1 MAAFIYYAKF
11 GGAKFLLG
19 FLVALACY
27 FFWKSAM
34 LMCGRWYGEKKNS
47 PAVILFP
54 LRALFFICF
63 IVLVPIAA
71 MGLVIEQL
79 TIGGFSPQDVSA
91 ASDVLFGLD
100 KAVFWS
106 AIPFWFQESGSFQ
119 KQVFDFAAP
128 LIITAYFYLSFII
141 AVFFLVSLVWDGK
154 IFSRFLA
161 AFFICMI
168 LSAPFWYLWPA
179 LSPHDAYFDNAL
191 KMPRLA
197 AVEEVLASYEP
208 NPELRSFFAKIRI
221 LPENA
226 ERLFLPITTFPSM
239 HIAWATV
246 ILYFGIL
253 LSPRLT
259 FFLIPYYALNFVGS
273 FYTLQH
279 YVVDGVAG
287 AVVGLTAIAVASYL
301 IRESPPYIE
310 RIRALILGDVRQFK
324 LLIAK

>member
-1 MAAFIYYAKF
+1 MAAFLYYAKF
-11 GGAKFLLG
+11 GGAKFILG

-27 FFWKSAM
+27 FFWKSA
-34 LMCGRWYGEKKNS
+34 LLLYERWSGEKKNS
-47 PAVILFP
+47 PADILFP
-54 LRALFFICF
+54 LRSLFLICF
-63 IVLVPIAA
+63 MVLVPIVA

-79 TIGGFSPQDVSA
+79 TVGGFSPQNVSDVSDA
-91 ASDVLFGLD
+91 LFRMD
-100 KAVFWS
+100 QAVFRS

-119 KQVFDFAAP
+119 KPMFDFAAP

-161 AFFICMI
+161 SFFICML
-168 LSAPFWYLWPA
+168 LSAPFWYSWPA

-191 KMPRLA
+191 KMPRPA
-197 AVEEVLASYEP
+197 AVEEALVSYEP
-208 NPELRSFFAKIRI
+208 NSELRSFFAKIRI

-253 LSPRLT
+253 LSRRIA
-259 FFLIPYYALNFVGS
+259 FFLVPYYALNLVGS

-287 AVVGLTAIAVASYL
+287 AIVGFIAIAIASYF
-301 IRESPPYIE
+301 IGESPPYIE
-310 RIRALILGDVRQFK
+310 RIRALILGDIRRFIF
-324 LLIAK
+324 LISK